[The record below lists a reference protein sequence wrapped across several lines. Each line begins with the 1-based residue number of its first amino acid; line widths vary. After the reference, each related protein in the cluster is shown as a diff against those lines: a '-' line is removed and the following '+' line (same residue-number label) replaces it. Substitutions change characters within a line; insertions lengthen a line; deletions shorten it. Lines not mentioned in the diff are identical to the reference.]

1 MLVIALNIVFTIAVL
16 FVFYKT
22 GSEPM
27 TLVGTWFAFTTG
39 ELWMLSSIKKTK
51 VHERKQILGN
61 FEINNEG
68 EDDIDGDYL

>member
-1 MLVIALNIVFTIAVL
+1 MSDIKFSKLIVISVIALNIVFTIAVL

-27 TLVGTWFAFTTG
+27 TLVGAWFAFTTG

-51 VHERKQILGN
+51 VHNER
-61 FEINNEG
+61 E
-68 EDDIDGDYL
+68 DIDGDYL